1 MKPLNIAP
9 FANDA
14 NAEYQRRRTTKHNHK
29 KENAR
34 AILFCVGILVLVLI
48 VGWAEG
54 SL

>member
-14 NAEYQRRRTTKHNHK
+14 NAEYQRKKTTKHNHK
-29 KENAR
+29 KENAK
-34 AILFCVGILVLVLI
+34 AVLFCVGILALMLI

>member
-14 NAEYQRRRTTKHNHK
+14 NAEYQRKKTVKHDHI
-29 KENAR
+29 KERVQAT
-34 AILFCVGILVLVLI
+34 LFCVGILALMLI

>member
-14 NAEYQRRRTTKHNHK
+14 NAEYQRKKTVKYNHK
-29 KENAR
+29 KR
-34 AILFCVGILVLVLI
+34 VQAILFCVGILMLMLI